1 MNFHPM
7 SLKLILTKGLPASG
21 KTTWAKDYLQKHP
34 NTVNLCTD
42 DLRLQLAT
50 TQKREKFVLKTR
62 DRLTEHYLE
71 NGYSVIWSDTNLNPI
86 HANRAQVLAD
96 QYQAKLII
104 QDFTQVPLAE
114 CIQRDL
120 RRANSVGQQV
130 ITKMYYDY
138 LAQTASP
145 PAFNPALPSCY
156 LVDVDG
162 TLAIHTQRKP
172 FDWDRV
178 GEDLLYESVATLVR
192 QLAKNYEIV
201 VLSGR
206 SQVCRPQTEQWLVMH
221 EIPYC
226 SLHMRPEDDC
236 RSDEI
241 LKAELYRQDVC
252 NRFNVM
258 GVIDD
263 RPKVCR
269 MWRSLGLT
277 VFQVGN
283 PDYEF

>member
-1 MNFHPM
+1 M

-50 TQKREKFVLKTR
+50 TNKREKLVLQSR

-86 HANRAQVLAD
+86 HAKRAQSLAE
-96 QYQAKLII
+96 QYQAELVI
-104 QDFTQVPLAE
+104 QDFTQVSLTD

-120 RRANSVGQQV
+120 RRSNSVGQQV

-138 LAQTASP
+138 LAQPASP

-172 FDWDRV
+172 FNWDRV
-178 GEDLLYESVATLVR
+178 GEDLLHEQVATLVR

-206 SQVCRPQTEQWLVMH
+206 SQICHSLTEQWLVAH
-221 EIPYC
+221 EIPHC
-226 SLHMRPEDDC
+226 ALHMRPEDDC
-236 RSDEI
+236 RPDEI
-241 LKAELYRQDVC
+241 LKAELYHQYVC
-252 NRFNVM
+252 DRFNVM

-269 MWRSLGLT
+269 MWRSLGFT